1 VGVGDLT
8 GETEKGGFDKSQ
20 STGAKLKNL
29 QKVLVIIHV
38 SNQACYESDLRHKL
52 KFLMQCVAG
61 KFNAILGSSTCK
73 SAP

>member
-1 VGVGDLT
+1 MGVGDLT

-52 KFLMQCVAG
+52 KFWM
-61 KFNAILGSSTCK
+61 
-73 SAP
+73 